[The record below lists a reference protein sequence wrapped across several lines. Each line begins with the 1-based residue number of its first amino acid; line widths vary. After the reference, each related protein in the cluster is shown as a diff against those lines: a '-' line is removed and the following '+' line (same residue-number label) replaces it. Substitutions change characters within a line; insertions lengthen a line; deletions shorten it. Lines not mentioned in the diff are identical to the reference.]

1 MRFENKNVLI
11 TGGAAGLGRV
21 IATSFA
27 REGANVFVLD
37 RQPADGTLDE
47 IAALGRQGR
56 YRLCDVRDQE
66 AVNTGV
72 TAAATFFGGRID
84 VLINNAGFNGHYELV
99 RDIDLA
105 HWQETLDIN
114 LTGTMLVTRA
124 VLPHM
129 MALRAGAIGTTA
141 SNVSRRGLA
150 RRADYVCAKWAILGL
165 NQTVALE
172 VAQYNIRVNA
182 VCPGPIEGDRIE
194 DVMRRTASAENRNI
208 DDIRREWEEAA
219 PMKRFVTS
227 DEVTAALMFLC
238 SEDASGM
245 TGQALNVTGGFLM
258 T

>member
-27 REGANVFVLD
+27 NEGGDVFVLD
-37 RQPADGTLDE
+37 RQPADETLE
-47 IAALGRQGR
+47 KIAALGRQAR
-56 YRLCDVRDQE
+56 YAPCDVRDENAVNE
-66 AVNTGV
+66 AV
-72 TAAATFFGGRID
+72 AAACRFFDGRID

-99 RDIDLA
+99 SEIDLS
-105 HWQETLDIN
+105 HWRETLDIN

-129 MALRAGAIGTTA
+129 IARRAGTIGTTA
-141 SNVSRRGLA
+141 SNVARRGLA

-194 DVMRRTASAENRNI
+194 DVMSRTALVENRSV
-208 DDIRREWEEAA
+208 DDIRRDWEEAA
-219 PMKRFVTS
+219 PMKRFVTPE
-227 DEVTAALMFLC
+227 EVTAALMFLC

>member
-1 MRFENKNVLI
+1 MRFKNKNVLI
-11 TGGAAGLGRV
+11 TGGAAGLGRD
-21 IATSFA
+21 IATRFA
-27 REGANVFVLD
+27 REGADVFVLD
-37 RQPADGTLDE
+37 RQPADVTLE
-47 IAALGRQGR
+47 GIAALGRQGR
-56 YRLCDVRDQE
+56 YAPCDVRDE
-66 AVNTGV
+66 GAVKEGV
-72 TAAATFFGGRID
+72 AAACAFFDGRID

-99 RDIDLA
+99 SEMDLS
-105 HWQETLDIN
+105 HWRETLDIN

-129 MALRAGAIGTTA
+129 IARRSGKIGTTA

-150 RRADYVCAKWAILGL
+150 RRADYVCAKWAILGF

-172 VAQYNIRVNA
+172 VAPYNIRVNA

-194 DVMRRTASAENRNI
+194 DVMRRTALAENRSVEAV
-208 DDIRREWEEAA
+208 RREWEEAA

-227 DEVTAALMFLC
+227 EEVTAALMFLC
-238 SEDASGM
+238 SDAASGM

>member
-21 IATSFA
+21 LATSFA
-27 REGANVFVLD
+27 REGADVFVLD
-37 RQPADGTLDE
+37 RQPADATLEE
-47 IAALGRQGR
+47 IAAAGQQGR
-56 YRLCDVRDQE
+56 YAPCDVRNED
-66 AVNTGV
+66 AVNEGV
-72 TAAATFFGGRID
+72 EAACAFFNGRID

-99 RDIDLA
+99 SEMDLS
-105 HWQETLDIN
+105 HWRETLDIN

-129 MALRAGAIGTTA
+129 IARRAGTIGTTA

-165 NQTVALE
+165 NQTIALE

-194 DVMRRTASAENRNI
+194 DVMRRTALAENRSV
-208 DDIRREWEEAA
+208 DDIRREWEDAA

-227 DEVTAALMFLC
+227 EEVTAALMFLC
-238 SEDASGM
+238 SDAASGM
-245 TGQALNVTGGFLM
+245 TGQALNVTGGLLM
-258 T
+258 I